1 MDTLR
6 STYHKKTNHTAWQ
19 KLLRDKATNKEGLSG
34 WWSNANISLEAAKV
48 RECDIQTAR
57 NIILKY
63 EWLGTMP
70 PGVRFCTGLFFDNW
84 ACGGVAV
91 FGSGAGVNTK
101 YMLGVQ
107 DAEIA
112 YLARGACSHWTPPG
126 SASKLIGHT
135 LRLLAKKGYKVAI
148 AYSDSDAGEIGTV
161 YQATNWLCIGKG
173 AATSQLIHPT
183 TGRVYDMKTTGNI
196 RKRLKNSVSWS
207 DIHTEL
213 LASGFREQKSN
224 PKWRYIYILDRGEAG
239 RLIYEKMKPL
249 IVPYPKRLKD
259 SSELSA
265 IHAEEG
271 GAAPT
276 QTLHSRAVT
285 L

>member
-1 MDTLR
+1 MNALR
-6 STYHKKTNHTAWQ
+6 STYHKKASHTAWQ
-19 KLLRDKATNKEGLSG
+19 KLVRDKASNKEGLSG
-34 WWSNANISLEAAKV
+34 WWSMANISLGTAKV
-48 RECDIQTAR
+48 RECDIRTAK

-70 PGVRFCTGLFFDNW
+70 PGTRFCTGLFFDNW

-112 YLARGACSHWTPPG
+112 YLARGACSHWTPQG

-148 AYSDSDAGEIGTV
+148 AYADSDAGEIGTV

-173 AATSQLIHPT
+173 AATTQLIHPT

-196 RKRLKNSVSWS
+196 KKRLKNKLSWS
-207 DIHTEL
+207 EIHEKL
-213 LASGFREQKSN
+213 LDSGFREQKTN
-224 PKWRYIYILDRGEAG
+224 PKWRYIHILDRGETG
-239 RLIYEKMKPL
+239 QLIYQRIQSL
-249 IVPYPKRLKD
+249 IVPYPKRQKD
-259 SSELSA
+259 SSEPSA

-276 QTLHSRAVT
+276 LALHSTAVAK
-285 L
+285 

>member
-1 MDTLR
+1 PYDVRQIYGRQYQGRFYHYRRMMDGLR
-6 STYHKKTNHTAWQ
+6 STYHEKTRHTAWQ
-19 KLLRDKATNKEGLSG
+19 KLIRDKATNKEGLSG
-34 WWSNANISLEAAKV
+34 WWSNANISLETAKV

-63 EWLGTMP
+63 EWLGTLP
-70 PGVRFCTGLFFDNW
+70 PGIRFCTGLFFDNW

-107 DAEIA
+107 EAEIA
-112 YLARGACSHWTPPG
+112 YLARGACSHWTPKG

-148 AYSDSDAGEIGTV
+148 AYADSDAGEIGTV

-173 AATSQLIHPT
+173 ASTAQLIHPT
-183 TGRVYDMKTTGNI
+183 TGRVYDRKTTGYI
-196 RKRLKNSVSWS
+196 KKRLKDRVSWS

-239 RLIYEKMKPL
+239 RLIYRKIEPL
-249 IVPYPKRLKD
+249 IVPYPKRQKD
-259 SSELSA
+259 SSE
-265 IHAEEG
+265 
-271 GAAPT
+271 
-276 QTLHSRAVT
+276 
-285 L
+285 

>member
-1 MDTLR
+1 MNESRL
-6 STYHKKTNHTAWQ
+6 TYHDSTDGTAWQ
-19 KLLRDKATNKEGLSG
+19 KLVRDKAANQEGFLG
-34 WWSNANISLEAAKV
+34 WWSKANTSLETARV
-48 RECDIQTAR
+48 RECDKQTAK

-70 PGVRFCTGLFFDNW
+70 PGMRFCTGLFFDNW
-84 ACGGVAV
+84 ACGGVAA

-107 DAEIA
+107 DAAIA
-112 YLARGACSHWTPPG
+112 YLARGACAHWTPPG

-135 LRLLAKKGYKVAI
+135 LRLLARRGFKVAI
-148 AYSDSDAGEIGTV
+148 AYADSDAGEIGTV

-173 AATSQLIHPT
+173 SATTQLIHPT

-196 RKRLKNSVSWS
+196 KKQLKNKVSWS

-213 LASGFREQKSN
+213 LDSGFREQKSN
-224 PKWRYIYILDRGEAG
+224 PKWRYIYILDKGEAG
-239 RLIYEKMKPL
+239 HLIYQRIQSL
-249 IVPYPKRLKD
+249 LVPYPKRQKD
-259 SSELSA
+259 SSEPSA
-265 IHAEEG
+265 IHAGEG

-276 QTLHSRAVT
+276 LALHSTAVAK
-285 L
+285 